1 NCVDLFFFLFKL
13 HSFICRLEE
22 TLFMW
27 PILYFLI
34 LFISY
39 CCVQYYSS
47 SIYRYILVKRN
58 MFNLILFS
66 FIFQLLGLKKNPNLG
81 TFIQL

>member
-1 NCVDLFFFLFKL
+1 MFSHLFSLSK
-13 HSFICRLEE
+13 

-58 MFNLILFS
+58 MVSIIGFNLILFLFFFPLFS
-66 FIFQLLGLKKNPNLG
+66 SYWKIPNLG